1 MRHAA
6 DNPIER
12 ERERERESLHV
23 IIIVRRIERLSRP
36 QDKRTHP
43 ILGDTFR
50 VLIIKSGQVAKR
62 GVEKAKRGSKRSRTM
77 PGIADEAAGQAA
89 EGTEEGATA
98 AGSATAATEGADD
111 GDDTSSSSS
120 SSSSSDKKKKKKK
133 KKKKAKKAKKE
144 KKKASKKKAA
154 AKAKAA
160 EEKAKTKTADQNAKK
175 KKSEAVA
182 MAKKIRPVL
191 AQLQDA
197 LAMPEVTNMA
207 PHFLD
212 KVRQHVRLAETTIAT
227 CEAIEASDG
236 RCATDVPMSK
246 SSADAKV
253 AEAKKAAGL
262 AKDLATKM
270 SRTAP

>member
-1 MRHAA
+1 M
-6 DNPIER
+6 
-12 ERERERESLHV
+12 HV

-133 KKKKAKKAKKE
+133 KAKKAKKE
-144 KKKASKKKAA
+144 TKKASKKKAA
-154 AKAKAA
+154 TKAKAA
-160 EEKAKTKTADQNAKK
+160 EENAKKKTADQNAKK

-262 AKDLATKM
+262 AKDLATQM
-270 SRTAP
+270 SRTAR

>member
-1 MRHAA
+1 M
-6 DNPIER
+6 
-12 ERERERESLHV
+12 
-23 IIIVRRIERLSRP
+23 RRIERLSRP

-120 SSSSSDKKKKKKK
+120 SSSSSDKKK

-270 SRTAP
+270 SRTAR

>member
-1 MRHAA
+1 M
-6 DNPIER
+6 
-12 ERERERESLHV
+12 HV
-23 IIIVRRIERLSRP
+23 IIILRRIERLSRP
-36 QDKRTHP
+36 HDKRTHP

-120 SSSSSDKKKKKKK
+120 SSASSDK

-160 EEKAKTKTADQNAKK
+160 EEKAKKKTADQNAKK

-236 RCATDVPMSK
+236 RCATMCRC
-246 SSADAKV
+246 
-253 AEAKKAAGL
+253 L
-262 AKDLATKM
+262 
-270 SRTAP
+270 SRVLTPRLLKLRRPQVWRRTWQRR